1 MTINPYTKVEVNI
14 SKAILKY
21 GRLINLYQK
30 VDPTTDPLTRITT
43 YNTIVTPIYG
53 IVKDFSVVF
62 NSIGNVLTGDKNIR
76 ISGSTGKPN
85 IGDELDFD
93 QDLYKIIDV
102 KVMSPADT
110 ALFYDVH
117 VRKFTITEDPSAY
130 VITIGGLKTGTI
142 IKDPFALPDSPTWR
156 VIAHD
161 HHDTGITTL
170 TTELIADF
178 MSFDGTGHVAGYY
191 PSTPWNYT
199 YMYEYL
205 HEEFMTLFMSAEIQ
219 NILQVVQIETQ
230 GNQSNDKISLM
241 SKEELLGVSVVASSG
256 SQIPYW
262 DSDARRICYSAAGET
277 TLYWTR
283 DIISGTA
290 PNWLISC
297 IGADGKSSS
306 SWDYL
311 LRGVRPIIY
320 INKDQRVVLNKNGIY
335 EFKY

>member
-14 SKAILKY
+14 SKAVRKY
-21 GRLINLYQK
+21 GRLINLIQK
-30 VDPTTDPLTRITT
+30 VDPTVDPITNVTT

-53 IVKDFSVVF
+53 IVKDFSTIFSTVA
-62 NSIGNVLTGDKNIR
+62 NLQMGDKNVR
-76 ISGSTGKPN
+76 ITGSTGKPN
-85 IGDELDFD
+85 QNDELDFD
-93 QDLYKIIDV
+93 GEVYKIIDT
-102 KVMSPADT
+102 KSMSPADT
-110 ALFYDVH
+110 ALFYDIH
-117 VRKFTITEDPSAY
+117 ARKYTTSEDPTAY
-130 VITIGGLKTGTI
+130 VVTVGDLRTGTI
-142 IKDPFALPDSPTWR
+142 IKDPFTLPDSPTWR

-161 HHDTGITTL
+161 HHETGISTL
-170 TTELIADF
+170 TTEKIADF

-191 PSTPWNYT
+191 ASTPWNYT
-199 YMYEYL
+199 YMYEFL
-205 HEEFMTLFMSAEIQ
+205 HEEFMTLYMSAEIQ

-241 SKEELLGVSVVASSG
+241 SKEELLGTYVVASSG
-256 SQIPYW
+256 SPIPYW
-262 DSDARRICYSAAGET
+262 DSDARRICYSNAGET

-306 SWDYL
+306 SWDYV
-311 LRGVRPIIY
+311 LRGVRPMIY